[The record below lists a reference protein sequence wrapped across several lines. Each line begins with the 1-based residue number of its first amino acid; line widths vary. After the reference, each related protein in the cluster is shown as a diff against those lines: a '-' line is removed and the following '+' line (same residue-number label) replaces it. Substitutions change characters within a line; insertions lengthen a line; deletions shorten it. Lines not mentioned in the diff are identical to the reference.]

1 MAAENQLSVTL
12 RFDNMFAFS
21 HLKWSLYFDQQ
32 HKAISYFDIF
42 TKNGGS
48 IQDVGSKP
56 DF

>member
-1 MAAENQLSVTL
+1 MAAENQLSITL

-21 HLKWSLYFDQQ
+21 LLQWSLYFDQQ

-48 IQDVGSKP
+48 IQDGGSKP